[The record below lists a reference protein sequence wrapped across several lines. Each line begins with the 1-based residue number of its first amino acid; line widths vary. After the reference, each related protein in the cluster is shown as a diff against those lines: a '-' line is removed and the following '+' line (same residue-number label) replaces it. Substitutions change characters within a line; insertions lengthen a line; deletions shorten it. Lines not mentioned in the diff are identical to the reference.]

1 MPLTAGVFAT
11 DGIHYSFLETTKYQ
25 SWKVNKETISR
36 NQIQFKYCAN
46 LFDLENDPCPQPY
59 LHSCDYFFDS
69 SVPIENAR
77 LVSSIEMLR
86 FLRQGIDCKQSDLI
100 VVKPTLKEGEITL
113 TGLDFCLDID
123 TTMKIDEGVRKEYAI
138 VHQLEEQVSK
148 TEIKLTLFSV
158 TGVNLGDYQAYLAYL
173 DHLAAHLPPSLSI
186 N

>member
-11 DGIHYSFLETTKYQ
+11 DGIHCLFLETTKYQ

-46 LFDLENDPCPQPY
+46 LFDLEDDPCPQPY

-77 LVSSIEMLR
+77 LVSSIEMYR
-86 FLRQGIDCKQSDLI
+86 FLRQHHGCKESDLI
-100 VVKPTLKEGEITL
+100 VVKPVLKDGGITL
-113 TGLDFCLDID
+113 VGLDFCLDIGA
-123 TTMKIDEGVRKEYAI
+123 TIKIDEEVRKEYAI
-138 VHQLEEQVSK
+138 VYQVEEQVLG
-148 TEIKLTLFSV
+148 TETELTLIRT
-158 TGVNLGDYQAYLAYL
+158 TGVNLGGYQSYLAYL
-173 DHLAAHLPPSLSI
+173 DHVAAHLPPSLSI